1 MSSNE
6 DHALWLAACG
16 RGDRSALQAIYEREA
31 AAMIGVAARIVRR
44 REVAEEVVHDAFVQ
58 IWRYAGNF
66 DPALGSA
73 RAWMFT
79 IVRNRAINALR
90 DSSREDSVEEKDLV
104 AASDKN
110 ASVGAES
117 AFDRLAEGSALKRC
131 LETLEP
137 KRRLGVLLAY
147 VEGLSHGEIAA
158 RLGVPLGTAKAWLRR
173 GLLQLREC
181 MA

>member
-1 MSSNE
+1 
-6 DHALWLAACG
+6 
-16 RGDRSALQAIYEREA
+16 
-31 AAMIGVAARIVRR
+31 
-44 REVAEEVVHDAFVQ
+44 
-58 IWRYAGNF
+58 
-66 DPALGSA
+66 
-73 RAWMFT
+73 MFT

-90 DSSREDSVEEKDLV
+90 DAGREDSVEEQDLV
-104 AASDKN
+104 AAADKST
-110 ASVGAES
+110 SVGAES
-117 AFDRLAEGSALKRC
+117 AFDKLAAGSALKRC
-131 LETLEP
+131 LEQLEP